1 MASEMTVTLSFVK
14 SFSTG
19 AVSGLRSAENLTS
32 ALKLSGFVDI
42 SEVHV
47 QVTALGVL
55 CYFALLFI

>member
-1 MASEMTVTLSFVK
+1 MASDMIVTLSFVK

-19 AVSGLRSAENLTS
+19 TVSGLRSAEKLTS

-42 SEVHV
+42 LEVHV

-55 CYFALLFI
+55 CCFVLLFV